1 MNQNGKLSERFKK
14 LLQIFLMKTKNDLLV
29 KAFYVQSLL
38 RVTAEWYL
46 NHILATLFYLIYPR
60 TKTGAKIL
68 VHHIETIKFYFHIM
82 TKILTH
88 VEQGIGFHQRSI
100 LSSLWQDG

>member
-1 MNQNGKLSERFKK
+1 MQ
-14 LLQIFLMKTKNDLLV
+14 QIFLLETKIDLLV

-88 VEQGIGFHQRSI
+88 VEQRNWF
-100 LSSLWQDG
+100 SSTVNFVQFIARWINN